1 MAQGKAVA
9 FISYV
14 RADDSDGRITEFCR
28 RLGEAVRQ
36 HTGEDF
42 PIFQD
47 RNDIRWGENWKVR
60 VEEVLD
66 EVTFLIPIVT
76 PNFFQS
82 QTCRLE
88 LERFLYR
95 EKELGRKGLI
105 LPVYYIDTPLLNDPA
120 RRATDEL
127 ARTIAARQYVDWREL
142 RLLDF
147 DSPQVQGETTELVV
161 QINDVLK
168 RAASLFSTV
177 GVVTEALRTGGLS
190 LIKRP
195 RRKGKAVR

>member
-14 RADDSDGRITEFCR
+14 RADDSDGRITELCQ

-47 RNDIRWGENWKVR
+47 RNDIRWGENWKDR

-82 QTCRLE
+82 LVCRLE

-95 EKELGRKGLI
+95 EKELWRKGLI
-105 LPVYYIDTPLLNDPA
+105 LPVYYVDTPLLNDPA

-127 ARTIAARQYVDWREL
+127 AQAIADRQYSDWREL
-142 RLLDF
+142 RLLDLG
-147 DSPQVQGETTELVV
+147 SPQVQHEITRLVV
-161 QINDVLK
+161 QISSALK
-168 RAASLFSTV
+168 RAPIQFLVGTV
-177 GVVTEALRTGGLS
+177 AEALRTGGVS
-190 LIKRP
+190 LIKRS
-195 RRKGKAVR
+195 RRKDRAVR